1 MERSGMKN
9 LVWAQV
15 KFFADAQHDITIRI
29 GIPTAWLVLRA
40 MEHAE
45 KALPGRDQ
53 MR

>member
-1 MERSGMKN
+1 MKN
-9 LVWAQV
+9 LVWAQIR
-15 KFFADAQHDITIRI
+15 FFADAQNDITIRI
-29 GIPTAWLVLRA
+29 GIPSAKLMLRA

>member
-1 MERSGMKN
+1 MKN

-15 KFFADAQHDITIRI
+15 RFFADVQDDSTIRI
-29 GIPTAWLVLRA
+29 GIPSARLMLRA